1 MFPGMGKMNPKQM
14 QGMLKQF
21 GIKTEEVDA
30 KRVIFELENGK
41 RLVIDNPAV
50 TAMTMQGHK
59 TFTVMGDPKEEAGKA
74 EIPDEDVKMVAEQ
87 ASVSKEKAKKALE
100 ESEGDIAEAIAKL
113 QG

>member
-1 MFPGMGKMNPKQM
+1 MNPKQM